1 MKIEKIRLYNYRNF
15 HNEEIELNPLVNVI
29 KGENAQGKTNFLESI
44 YLFSNAKTYRAATE
58 KDLIRF
64 GCDSFKIEMD
74 YRMGEMPYKGEY
86 FVSKEEKRE
95 VKFNGIKVSKNTLLS
110 EYFKTVL
117 FCPEEIDIVKGEKE
131 LRRNL
136 LDQAISNLKPKYEKI
151 LRDYNKCIRQK
162 NTLLKNKD
170 IKNYVSLIDVW
181 NQRLAEYGSRLM
193 MYRGS
198 FTRLLEK
205 YAYLHM
211 EELTLGK
218 EKLKINY
225 IPFIE
230 TEDTDNLE
238 LNKKVFLERL
248 EKLKRAE
255 MERGQCLAGPHRD
268 DLQFLINEKDVKL
281 FGSQGQQRSVIL
293 CIKLSMTEII
303 KDRCNFY
310 PILLLDDIMSEL
322 DKKRQSYL
330 TEKIK
335 GKQTII
341 TCTGTSGLRRSKR
354 VSFFNVKDGTFTKE

>member
-1 MKIEKIRLYNYRNF
+1 MKIEKVRLFNYRNF
-15 HNEEIELNPLVNVI
+15 IEEEISLNPLVNVI

-44 YLFSNAKTYRAATE
+44 YLFSNAKSYRPASE
-58 KDLIRF
+58 KELIRF

-74 YRMGEMPYKGEY
+74 YKMGDMPYKGEY

-136 LDQAISNLKPKYEKI
+136 MDEAISNLRPKYDKI
-151 LRDYNKCIRQK
+151 LKDYNKCLKQK

-170 IKNYVSLIDVW
+170 IKNYYSLIDVW
-181 NQRLAEYGSRLM
+181 NQRLLEYGARLM

-198 FTRLLEK
+198 FVRMLEN
-205 YAYLHM
+205 YAALHM
-211 EELTLGK
+211 EELTLGA

-225 IPFIE
+225 VPFIE
-230 TEDTDNLE
+230 SKDTDDIE
-238 LNKKVFLERL
+238 ENKKAFLLRL
-248 EKLKRAE
+248 EKLKNAE
-255 MERGQCLAGPHRD
+255 IERGQSLTGPHRD
-268 DLQFLINEKDVKL
+268 DLEFLINDKDVKF

-293 CIKLSMTEII
+293 CVKLAMTEII

-330 TEKIK
+330 IEKIK

-354 VSFFNVKDGTFTKE
+354 VSFFNVKEGNFLKE